1 MGKVSTCVGAHH
13 PSLNTRRRRRRP
25 SLAVESRLRAGSV
38 VSDWPS
44 ASSGPRLEHEAGA
57 SRAAIGDVPD
67 VSAVGRE
74 NAPERAGSDS
84 AMPLVGEPFA
94 PGDYVFID
102 RMNKIRLD
110 V

>member
-1 MGKVSTCVGAHH
+1 MSQPWAEK
-13 PSLNTRRRRRRP
+13 
-25 SLAVESRLRAGSV
+25 
-38 VSDWPS
+38 
-44 ASSGPRLEHEAGA
+44 
-57 SRAAIGDVPD
+57 
-67 VSAVGRE
+67 